1 MRVKGQNSVERKSI
15 LQFGKPEERSI
26 LDLFP
31 YKSCTEEGVLI
42 TREDHFQRYYRVVST
57 DVEGLNEQEKLERM
71 NQLTTVM
78 RTYVPT
84 IKLVSLTTET
94 DLTEQIVQK
103 RQLLDKNRMEQSLG
117 RNLQRLK
124 KKYEKKLVEEIQE
137 LKRAEQER
145 PDLSFFFVIEGK
157 TIKDLQ
163 TRNRQLMRSSG
174 ILGLKPLYKKKK
186 KELIKILYRMN
197 NMNDE

>member
-1 MRVKGQNSVERKSI
+1 
-15 LQFGKPEERSI
+15 
-26 LDLFP
+26 
-31 YKSCTEEGVLI
+31 
-42 TREDHFQRYYRVVST
+42 

-124 KKYEKKLVEEIQE
+124 KYEKKLVEEIQE

-174 ILGLKPLYKKKK
+174 ILGLKPLYKK
-186 KELIKILYRMN
+186 ELIKILYRMN

>member
-1 MRVKGQNSVERKSI
+1 MVRIRRMNKCESKDKIQLIRNPFFSLENQKN
-15 LQFGKPEERSI
+15 
-26 LDLFP
+26 DLSWIYF
-31 YKSCTEEGVLI
+31 LI
-42 TREDHFQRYYRVVST
+42 YRVVST

-117 RNLQRLK
+117 RNLQRLR
-124 KKYEKKLVEEIQE
+124 KYEKKLVEEIQE

-145 PDLSFFFVIEGK
+145 PDLSFFFIIEGK

-174 ILGLKPLYKKKK
+174 ILGLKPLYKK
-186 KELIKILYRMN
+186 ELIKILYRMN

>member
-117 RNLQRLK
+117 RRNLQRL

-174 ILGLKPLYKKKK
+174 ILGLKPLYKKK
-186 KELIKILYRMN
+186 ELIKILYRMN